1 MKKMKTPPRSNR
13 RPEIT
18 VSFQA
23 PGGNIGRAVF
33 EQAIRCVLRAEKR
46 QAASISCVL
55 VSDEEIHALNKR
67 FLDHDYPTDIL
78 TFPLEEEPLEAELVI
93 SIDSARKQAQDYGV
107 HMREECMRLAIH
119 GMLHLCGYDDGGET
133 ESERMK
139 AREDELLSQCIKKD
153 RR

>member
-1 MKKMKTPPRSNR
+1 MKKMKTPPRSNLR
-13 RPEIT
+13 TGIT

-23 PGGNIGRAVF
+23 PSGNIGHAVF

-46 QAASISCVL
+46 RASSISCVV

-67 FLDHDYPTDIL
+67 FLNHDYPTDII
-78 TFPLEEEPLEAELVI
+78 TFPLEDEPLEAELVI
-93 SIDSARKQAQDYGV
+93 SIDSARRQAQDYGV

-119 GMLHLCGYDDGGET
+119 GMLHLCGYDDGGDT
-133 ESERMK
+133 GTERMK